1 MRVLKLLSIL
11 GLAALPLLA
20 HADPESAHYRFD
32 RQLIDTPD
40 GQRHYRLD
48 LAIPRRAPPASGYP
62 VVYLLDGNNV
72 LAELREEWLAELDS
86 GTPPLLVMIGYDTD
100 QRYDAQRNRDYT
112 GAGSADFLQVLKAQI
127 KPLIQTEQ
135 PIDQSRQM
143 LWGHSYGGLFT
154 LFAFFEDPGAFQT
167 WFAASP
173 SLRFQPETFAKGMG
187 FTGFNLGQTRQVL
200 IMRGSEEGKTP
211 LVPLPGDTPEHI
223 QAMANLPKDA
233 GRLLAQYLSS
243 VPGVQA
249 RYQEFAGA
257 THPQMFSNALH
268 PALRMAA
275 GLGDSQSG
283 TD

>member
-1 MRVLKLLSIL
+1 MNEMRILKLLSIL
-11 GLAALPLLA
+11 LLATLSLLA
-20 HADPESAHYRFD
+20 HAAPESAHYRFD
-32 RQLIDTPD
+32 RQLVESPD

-86 GTPPLLVMIGYDTD
+86 GNPPVLVMIGYDTD
-100 QRYDAQRNRDYT
+100 KRYDPQRNRDYT
-112 GAGSADFLQVLKAQI
+112 GTRSADFLKMLKSQI

-154 LFAFFEDPGAFQT
+154 LFALFEDPSAFQT
-167 WFAASP
+167 YFAVSP

-187 FTGFNLGQTRQVL
+187 FVGFQQGETRQVL
-200 IMRGSEEGKTP
+200 ILRGSEEGKTP
-211 LVPLPGDTPEHI
+211 VVPLEGDSPEHR
-223 QAMANLPKDA
+223 QAIANLPKDA
-233 GRLLAQYLSS
+233 GRLLAQYLAS
-243 VPGVQA
+243 VPGIHA
-249 RYQEFAGA
+249 SYQEFEGA
-257 THPQMFSNALH
+257 THPQMFINGLQ

-275 GLGDSQSG
+275 GLGD
-283 TD
+283 